1 MLSAVQ
7 VTNYTV
13 VSRGKWIV
21 ALFLLL
27 DLGEMERKLCL
38 NTVEPAQPFTGFSI
52 FSQLYYFVF
61 NPVIVS
67 EIQFA
72 VIFRCF
78 KNLCQLILPWY
89 LRVFK
94 FHLSVDG

>member
-38 NTVEPAQPFTGFSI
+38 ITVELAQPFAGFSI
-52 FSQLYYFVF
+52 FS
-61 NPVIVS
+61 
-67 EIQFA
+67 
-72 VIFRCF
+72 
-78 KNLCQLILPWY
+78 
-89 LRVFK
+89 
-94 FHLSVDG
+94 

>member
-13 VSRGKWIV
+13 VSRDKWIV

-38 NTVEPAQPFTGFSI
+38 ITVELAQPFTGFSI
-52 FSQLYYFVF
+52 FSSTLLF
-61 NPVIVS
+61 
-67 EIQFA
+67 
-72 VIFRCF
+72 
-78 KNLCQLILPWY
+78 LL
-89 LRVFK
+89 
-94 FHLSVDG
+94 